1 MRENWKYQPLGEI
14 VEIKRGLT
22 YSKNDEVDISGKIVL
37 RSNNVN
43 LDNHQFDFT
52 ELKYLKPTF
61 DIPADKY
68 LQKGDL
74 LMCMSNGSK
83 AHLGK
88 VALYDGESDKY
99 AFGGFMAALSHK
111 DSVIGRYLFY
121 AMITPMYKEYIKTL
135 SDGANINNLKVRDI
149 EAFSIPVPPL
159 SEQERIVAL
168 LDDQF
173 AKIDT
178 LKANAASQLQDAKDL
193 FQSALKEMLTPQEG
207 WEHYTINDV
216 ISDLRTGL
224 NPRVHFKLNT
234 PDADCYYITVREL
247 KGFTIEVDEKTDLV
261 NKEAIVRIN
270 QRSHLQIGDVL
281 FSATGTIG
289 NTALVKEIP
298 QNWNIK
304 EGIYVMTPRKE
315 KLNSKYF
322 IYLLSSDFFLK
333 SVRAKAEGTGVKS
346 IAMKNLVKFPISF
359 PSLPEQERIAA
370 RLDTLSDKVARL
382 QANYDQT
389 ITLCNDLKQALL
401 KSIFE

>member
-1 MRENWKYQPLGEI
+1 MREDWKYQPLGEI
-14 VEIKRGLT
+14 TTSINGLWKGKKPPFVNVGVIRNANFTKEFTLNLSNIEYLDVEERQ
-22 YSKNDEVDISGKIVL
+22 YSSRK
-37 RSNNVN
+37 
-43 LDNHQFDFT
+43 
-52 ELKYLKPTF
+52 
-61 DIPADKY
+61 

-74 LMCMSNGSK
+74 IVEKSGGSEK
-83 AHLGK
+83 QPVGRTILFD
-88 VALYDGESDKY
+88 LDGEYSVSNFTSILRIKDKTFIIPTFLY
-99 AFGGFMAALSHK
+99 K
-111 DSVIGRYLFY
+111 YLLY
-121 AMITPMYKEYIKTL
+121 IYKEGYTKEMQNATTGIH
-135 SDGANINNLKVRDI
+135 NIIYDKFL
-149 EAFSIPVPPL
+149 SIPIPIL
-159 SEQERIVAL
+159 SLTEQERIVAL

-173 AKIDT
+173 AKIDA
-178 LKANAASQLQDAKDL
+178 LKANAASQLQAAKDL
-193 FQSALKEMLTPQEG
+193 FQSALKEMLTPKEG

-370 RLDTLSDKVARL
+370 RLDAISEKVKAL

-389 ITLCNDLKQALL
+389 INLCNDLKQSLL
-401 KSIFE
+401 KSIFA